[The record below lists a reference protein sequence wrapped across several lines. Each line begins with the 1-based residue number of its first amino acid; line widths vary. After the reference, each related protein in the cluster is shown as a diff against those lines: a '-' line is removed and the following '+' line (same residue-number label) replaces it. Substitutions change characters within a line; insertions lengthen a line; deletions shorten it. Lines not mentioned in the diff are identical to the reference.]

1 MGFLP
6 PEGPGPIDRARV
18 ELLANMRNIE
28 LDQNRKR
35 PVYQLPRDK
44 IGIAIIIL
52 VGLVIAAAVV
62 YVLLTGGF
70 GNPPPPTIH

>member
-1 MGFLP
+1 
-6 PEGPGPIDRARV
+6 
-18 ELLANMRNIE
+18 MRNIE
-28 LDQNRKR
+28 LDQIPKR

-52 VGLVIAAAVV
+52 AGLVIAAAVV